1 MNLFDLDSKYIAS
14 YATQDKLLAAIEK
27 IRAHDHRYAIVRTP
41 AGRWTAIFS
50 FSNVQSGPDQGNL
63 FRYKVTKNSSF
74 PLMG

>member
-1 MNLFDLDSKYIAS
+1 MSLFDLDSKYIAS
-14 YATQDKLLAAIEK
+14 YTTQEKLVAVIGKIGAT
-27 IRAHDHRYAIVRTP
+27 DHRYAIVRTP

-50 FSNVQSGPDQGNL
+50 FSNLQNGPDQGNL